1 MQFELSARDV
11 DTLVLSAALRP
22 LDPEAKIA
30 LDAAR
35 GRLEVISSA
44 SAAQV
49 QEALQG
55 IGYVAKP
62 LEQEVHISGGS
73 TCCGHCS

>member
-1 MQFELSARDV
+1 MQFELSAHDL
-11 DTLVLSAALRP
+11 DSLVLSAALRP
-22 LDPEAKIA
+22 LDPAAKIA

-44 SAAQV
+44 SAAEV
-49 QEALQG
+49 QDALLG

-73 TCCGHCS
+73 TCCGHCG